1 MEVTRRDQWDTG
13 DTEVWAEVPVVPGP
27 GAKCEVEVAA
37 VAEEGEEAGAALTRP
52 RHDNTI
58 LLYKYPDTPNCIVL
72 S

>member
-1 MEVTRRDQWDTG
+1 M
-13 DTEVWAEVPVVPGP
+13 VPGP

-37 VAEEGEEAGAALTRP
+37 VAEEGEEAEADLTRP